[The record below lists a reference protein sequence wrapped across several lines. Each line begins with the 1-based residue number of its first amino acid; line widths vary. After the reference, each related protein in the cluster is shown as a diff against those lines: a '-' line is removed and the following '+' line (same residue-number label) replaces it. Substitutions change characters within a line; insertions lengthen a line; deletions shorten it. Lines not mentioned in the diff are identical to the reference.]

1 MVERALRKIGWREKS
16 ILGAGR
22 TDTGVHASGQVIA
35 FDMQWNHSC
44 GELRS
49 AINANLPT
57 EISALA
63 VTETSANFHPRFDA
77 VARRYRYHIYHED
90 VRNPLKERYAW
101 RVWPVPDKG
110 LMQIA
115 AEKFVGV
122 HDFAAFGSPTS
133 ESGSTIREVFDTRW
147 FYEGPDDYFEIT
159 ANAFLYHMV
168 RRIVKLLVQIGQ
180 RQVEL
185 EFLSK
190 ALNTQDLVKVQG
202 LAPAKG
208 LSLVQV
214 QYK

>member
-1 MVERALRKIGWREKS
+1 MARYQVILAYDGTDYQGFQRQLRASGLHTIQDMVERALRKIGWREKS

-57 EISALA
+57 EISALS

-159 ANAFLYHMV
+159 GGILTGKFKRESA
-168 RRIVKLLVQIGQ
+168 
-180 RQVEL
+180 
-185 EFLSK
+185 K
-190 ALNTQDLVKVQG
+190 AYFPG
-202 LAPAKG
+202 
-208 LSLVQV
+208 
-214 QYK
+214 